1 MTDKQTVKFGD
12 ICREVKLTTKDPIAD
27 GYERYIGLEHL
38 DSGSLKVKRWGMIVE
53 DNPSFTRVFKK
64 GQILFGKRR
73 PYLKKAAIAEFDGI
87 CSGDIIVMEPKSL
100 IEPNLLPFIV
110 QSEVFWDWA
119 IKTSSG
125 SLSPRTKFKAL
136 ADYTISA
143 SFLDKQ
149 NKLLP
154 LLESIK
160 ATIES
165 CDQVS
170 LSSQGLYHSI
180 DHEIGKEIFSS
191 PKMNLGQIALKA
203 DDGPFGSKLKTEHYV
218 ENGSVRV
225 IRLQN
230 IQRNYFDGNDE
241 AYVDSEYA
249 QNELSKHDVVN
260 KDVLIAGLGDE
271 SYPVGRACVYNSF
284 SPAINKADC
293 FRIRVNQSLVL
304 PEFLAFVLN
313 SVHMRSGLAP
323 FIQGVT
329 RQRINLSNL
338 KKLQIPVP
346 TLEKQTEFVQVLTRT
361 IETEASL
368 DIQKNKLKKLLQ
380 KVITSY

>member
-1 MTDKQTVKFGD
+1 MTDKQMVKFGD
-12 ICREVKLTTKDPIAD
+12 ICKEAKLTTKDPIGD

-38 DSGSLKVKRWGMIVE
+38 DSTSLKIKRWGMITE

-87 CSGDIIVMEPKSL
+87 CSGDIIIMEPKSS
-100 IEPNLLPFIV
+100 IEPDLLPFIV
-110 QSEVFWDWA
+110 QSESFWRWA

-136 ADYTISA
+136 ADYTLSA
-143 SFLDKQ
+143 SLLDKQ
-149 NKLLP
+149 KELLP
-154 LLESIK
+154 LFESIK
-160 ATIES
+160 FNIES

-218 ENGSVRV
+218 KNGSVRV

-230 IQRNYFDGNDE
+230 IQKNYFNGDDKVF
-241 AYVDSEYA
+241 VDSEYA
-249 QNELSKHDVVN
+249 NNTLSKHDVVYE
-260 KDVLIAGLGDE
+260 DVLIAGLGDE
-271 SYPVGRACVYNSF
+271 SYPVGRACVYNSRF
-284 SPAINKADC
+284 PAINKADC
-293 FRIRVNQSLVL
+293 FRVRVNQSLVL

-313 SVHMRSGLAP
+313 SVHMKMGLAP

-329 RQRINLSNL
+329 RQRVNLSNL

-346 TLEKQTEFVQVLTRT
+346 SLEKQAEFVEVLTKT
-361 IETEASL
+361 LESEVSI
-368 DIQKNKLKKLLQ
+368 DIQNKKLKKLLQ
-380 KVITSY
+380 NIITSY